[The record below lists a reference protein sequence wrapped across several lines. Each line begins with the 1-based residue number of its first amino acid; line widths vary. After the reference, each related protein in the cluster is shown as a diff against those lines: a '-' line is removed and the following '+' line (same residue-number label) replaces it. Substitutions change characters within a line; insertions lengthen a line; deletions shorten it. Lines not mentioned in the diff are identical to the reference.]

1 MRPQLGTRTVFLSM
15 YQADAETTTTSTWN
29 NRGEF
34 KLLDQLTTAVV
45 WLDSELSVLAMNSAA
60 EMLLG
65 TSRNK
70 ALGKP
75 WAVLILPGQTHQ
87 QYFEFVRDTTQ
98 TLTLREITLPL
109 SDPVAEK
116 VMVDCTVSALDGGN
130 VLVEMTQVD
139 RLARIARG
147 TRTRNRHAANQM
159 VMRGLAH
166 EIKNPLG
173 GLRGAAQLLDAELED
188 RELREYTRIIT
199 HEADRLSQLVDRMT
213 SGLSKHEHELINIH
227 EVLEHV
233 RKLIEVELPETISV
247 GYDYDPS
254 LPEIQA
260 DRSSLVQAFINLM
273 RNAVEALN
281 NESGNIGICTRI
293 DRQVTIG
300 HERHRQVIR
309 VDITDN
315 GCGVPDEIK
324 EQVFDPMVTGRAD
337 GTGLGLSIAQ
347 DIAGQHDGL
356 IEFKSEAGDTCFS
369 FYLPVET
376 PA

>member
-1 MRPQLGTRTVFLSM
+1 MN
-15 YQADAETTTTSTWN
+15 TTATWKN
-29 NRGEF
+29 TDESR
-34 KLLDQLTTAVV
+34 LLDQLTTAVI
-45 WLDSELSVLAMNSAA
+45 WLDADLCVLALNSAA

-65 TSRNK
+65 TSRGK

-75 WAVLILPGQTHQ
+75 WAALVLPGETHQ
-87 QYFEFVRDTTQ
+87 QYLEFVRDTTQ

-109 SDPVAEK
+109 NDPVSEN
-116 VMVDCTVSALDGGN
+116 VMVDCTLSVLEGGN

-173 GLRGAAQLLDAELED
+173 GLRGAAQLLDDELDD

-199 HEADRLSQLVDRMT
+199 HEADRLTQLVDRMT
-213 SGLSKHEHELINIH
+213 SGLSKHEREVINIH

-233 RKLIEVELPETISV
+233 RKLIEVEIPETIDVS
-247 GYDYDPS
+247 YDYDPS
-254 LPEIQA
+254 LPDVKA

-281 NESGNIGICTRI
+281 NESGNIRIRTRI
-293 DRQVTIG
+293 DRQITIG
-300 HERHRQVIR
+300 RERHRQVIR
-309 VDITDN
+309 VDVIDN
-315 GCGVPDEIK
+315 GRGVPDEIK
-324 EQVFDPMVTGRAD
+324 EQIFDPMVTGRAD

-347 DIAGQHDGL
+347 DIAGQHGGL
-356 IEFKSEAGDTCFS
+356 IEYVSKSGTTCFS
-369 FYLPVET
+369 VYLPLYDS
-376 PA
+376 